1 MGLVQNNFRDAF
13 TGAKYYGATLSNNA
27 SPYTISAGNSSQAGM
42 RRNLFASQASISA
55 LSSIPAGARHPQ
67 SILMPQ
73 KAGGLASRNNTKITF
88 SETGLGVLG
97 KPISGSST
105 ITFTP
110 TATGGLIVS
119 GSGSASITL
128 SATGTILS
136 VAASSGSASIT
147 LSGSALIGALAGLQG
162 TSTITLT
169 PTATIYAIGYLSG
182 ISTNEA
188 EFSADA
194 LARAVWDALKADY
207 TGTGSM
213 GEIMNSIGASANP
226 WSALLADNNDPDTFG
241 ERLQKLLT
249 TAKFIGLK

>member
-1 MGLVQNNFRDAF
+1 MGILNNNQRYNSYPIIF
-13 TGAKYYGATLSNNA
+13 TGSILAQPFNHK
-27 SPYTISAGNSSQAGM
+27 IGM
-42 RRNLFASQASISA
+42 RRNIFAGESNVNP
-55 LSSIPAGARHPQ
+55 LSSMPAGARHPVAWQ
-67 SILMPQ
+67 MPQ
-73 KAGGLASRNNTKITF
+73 KAGGLASRNNSKITF

-97 KPISGSST
+97 KPISGST
-105 ITFTP
+105 AITFTP

-128 SATGTILS
+128 DATGTILS
-136 VAASSGSASIT
+136 VAAGSGSASIT
-147 LSGSALIGALAGLQG
+147 LSGSALIGALAGMAG
-162 TSTITLT
+162 TGTITLT
-169 PTATIYAIGYLSG
+169 PTATIKAIGYLSG